1 MLISWY
7 RQKKTGLIR
16 LFHFLSDSLAVLIK
30 MFWQAF
36 KYIKMNV
43 SVLVGNLITHS
54 SLSTATEQWKDK
66 HAEKVFLDVRF
77 KTFNNIKFFKSS
89 FSLYSHRSNIGS
101 FFLSVLDD
109 YLFLN
114 II

>member
-1 MLISWY
+1 MLVSWY

-43 SVLVGNLITHS
+43 SVLVGNLITHC
-54 SLSTATEQWKDK
+54 SLSTATEQWKEK
-66 HAEKVFLDVRF
+66 HAGNVFLDVHF
-77 KTFNNIKFFKSS
+77 KTFNSIKFFKSS

-101 FFLSVLDD
+101 FFINS
-109 YLFLN
+109 
-114 II
+114 